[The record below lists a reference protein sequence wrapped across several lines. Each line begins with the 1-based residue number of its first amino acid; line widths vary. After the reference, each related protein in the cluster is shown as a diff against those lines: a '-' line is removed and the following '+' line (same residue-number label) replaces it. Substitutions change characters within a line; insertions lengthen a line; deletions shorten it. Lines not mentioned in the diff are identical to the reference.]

1 MKKQILIFTA
11 VVCGMTCTTT
21 AYAQFKIGGKK
32 INVGKVVQAGT
43 DAAKAITL
51 SDADIAAMSREYMQ
65 WMDTH
70 NPLTKP
76 DTEYGKRLEKLT
88 GHIKEVDGLKVNFGV
103 YEVVDVNAFA
113 CGDGSVRICAG
124 LMDIMTDDE
133 VMAVVGHEQAQ
144 QQALEGKIAGFLKGK
159 KATVGVAVLTNK
171 DETILHNNEVHYP
184 LLSVFKFHVALAV
197 LDKMNREEIPLKHIV
212 HVKASQLQPNTYSP
226 LRQKHSGQDLD
237 IPLGE
242 LLQYSISLS
251 DNNACDILI
260 EYAGGIGHIH
270 QYIRKLGI
278 NDFNLSETEDSMHRN
293 PPKAYSNWSTP
304 SEMVRLL
311 KMADEKNLFAPVY
324 RNFLWKTM
332 TETATGSNKL
342 KGLLPSNTVVGHKTG
357 SSDRNLKGVKMAD
370 NDAGIVIM
378 PGGKKY
384 YIAVFVTDSSETDE
398 ENAAIIAHISRMVY
412 DEMK

>member
-76 DTEYGKRLEKLT
+76 DTEYGKHLEKLT
-88 GHIKEVDGLKVNFGV
+88 GHIKEVDVLCFSINIV
-103 YEVVDVNAFA
+103 
-113 CGDGSVRICAG
+113 
-124 LMDIMTDDE
+124 L
-133 VMAVVGHEQAQ
+133 QAQ
-144 QQALEGKIAGFLKGK
+144 QQALEDKIAGFLKGK
-159 KATVGVAVLTNK
+159 KATVGVAVLTDK

-237 IPLGE
+237 ISLGE

-260 EYAGGIGHIH
+260 EYTGGIGHIH

-293 PPKAYSNWSTP
+293 PQKAYANWSTP

-311 KMADEKNLFAPVY
+311 KMADEKDLFAPVY
-324 RNFLWKTM
+324 RDFLWKTM

-370 NDAGIVIM
+370 NDAGVVIM

-412 DEMK
+412 DEVK